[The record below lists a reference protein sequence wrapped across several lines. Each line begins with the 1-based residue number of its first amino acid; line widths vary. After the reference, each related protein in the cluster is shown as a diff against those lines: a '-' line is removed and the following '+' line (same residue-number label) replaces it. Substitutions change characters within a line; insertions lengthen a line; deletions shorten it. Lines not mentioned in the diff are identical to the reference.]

1 MFKGMGDMA
10 RLMKQAQEMQGK
22 LAEAQERVAS
32 IEAEGVSGAGMV
44 RAVVSG
50 KGELRRLAIDP
61 ALMTPQD
68 REVLEDLVIA
78 AVNDAHARAQEAA
91 QGEMAKLTEGLPLPP
106 GMKLPF

>member
-106 GMKLPF
+106 GMKPPF

>member
-1 MFKGMGDMA
+1 MFKGIGDMA
-10 RLMKQAQEMQGK
+10 KLMKQAQEMQGK

-50 KGELRRLAIDP
+50 KGELRRLAIDA

>member
-1 MFKGMGDMA
+1 MFKGIGDMA
-10 RLMKQAQEMQGK
+10 KLMKQAQEMQGK

-78 AVNDAHARAQEAA
+78 AVNDAHGRAQEAA
-91 QGEMAKLTEGLPLPP
+91 QAEMAKLTEGLPLPP
-106 GMKLPF
+106 GMKPPF